1 MYNGTMTGSASR
13 TPPLRVMIVE
23 DEPLISLAL
32 QEIVRSCGHVIAAV
46 VDNAED
52 AVAHAAHVEL
62 DLALM
67 DISLHGRQGG
77 IDAAVALREA
87 HDLRSIFVTA
97 HTDPGTRDLAQAA
110 WPLGLVAKPIHPAR
124 LNAALRNAAG
134 TLAAL
139 AARAG

>member
-1 MYNGTMTGSASR
+1 MTGAAR
-13 TPPLRVMIVE
+13 GHVPLQVMIVE

-32 QEIVRSCGHVIAAV
+32 EEIVRSSGHVVAAV
-46 VDNAED
+46 VDNAEE
-52 AVAHAAHVEL
+52 AVARAGCVRL

-67 DISLHGRQGG
+67 DISLHGERRG
-77 IDAAVALREA
+77 IEAAVALREA

-110 WPLGLVAKPIHPAR
+110 WPLGLVAKPVHPAR
-124 LNAALRNAAG
+124 LDAALRNAAG

-139 AARAG
+139 TARGV